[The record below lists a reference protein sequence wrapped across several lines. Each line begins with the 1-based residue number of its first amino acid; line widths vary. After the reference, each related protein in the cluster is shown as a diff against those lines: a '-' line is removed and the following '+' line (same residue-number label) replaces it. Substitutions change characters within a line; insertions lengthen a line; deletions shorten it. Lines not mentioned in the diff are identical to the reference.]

1 MLLLYNY
8 IIIIVTNMCPLETIM
23 NCLRVFGYCIVSDSN
38 IWKKNKYVAIWFCN
52 SKNIYYKN

>member
-23 NCLRVFGYCIVSDSN
+23 NCLRVFGYCIVSQ
-38 IWKKNKYVAIWFCN
+38 IFEKKNKYVVI
-52 SKNIYYKN
+52 

>member
-23 NCLRVFGYCIVSDSN
+23 NCLRVFGYCIVSQ
-38 IWKKNKYVAIWFCN
+38 IFEKKNKYVAIWFCN